1 MIAFVVARVQA
12 WIAST
17 RETYGVDPVVFLVIS
32 TVNAPFFYYTAYR
45 LVKAVAKRDTA
56 RLPLWATLFLAAV
69 VVPYV
74 YVLFWGRNL
83 PWYVYG
89 AMALLVGQGV
99 WTLVRKLRRPR
110 GPDRGDGAPPGQ
122 AAP

>member
-1 MIAFVVARVQA
+1 MIEFVLAKLQA

-32 TVNAPFFYYTAYR
+32 TVNAPFFYYAAYR
-45 LVKAVAKRDTA
+45 LVMAVAKRDTA
-56 RLPLWATLFLAAV
+56 RLMLWATLFLVAV

-83 PWYVYG
+83 PWYIYA
-89 AMALLVGQGV
+89 AMALLVAQGV
-99 WTLVRKLRRPR
+99 WTLVRRLRGWGK
-110 GPDRGDGAPPGQ
+110 GPK